1 MSDVI
6 TTDQPASATSLL
18 QAKGIA
24 NLVERALLTEVRLTP
39 KPGLVDIRN
48 SGAHKD
54 MDLALFEKSTLA
66 VAPWMENFYQLG
78 YDTSALE
85 AELVLPMLRPLVWR
99 ARPIC
104 YRRQEELT
112 LTVAQFSPLV

>member
-39 KPGLVDIRN
+39 KPEVLWIF
-48 SGAHKD
+48 A
-54 MDLALFEKSTLA
+54 TLA
-66 VAPWMENFYQLG
+66 
-78 YDTSALE
+78 
-85 AELVLPMLRPLVWR
+85 
-99 ARPIC
+99 PIKIWI
-104 YRRQEELT
+104 
-112 LTVAQFSPLV
+112 

>member
-39 KPGLVDIRN
+39 KPVLWIF
-48 SGAHKD
+48 A
-54 MDLALFEKSTLA
+54 TP
-66 VAPWMENFYQLG
+66 APIKIW
-78 YDTSALE
+78 
-85 AELVLPMLRPLVWR
+85 
-99 ARPIC
+99 I
-104 YRRQEELT
+104 
-112 LTVAQFSPLV
+112 